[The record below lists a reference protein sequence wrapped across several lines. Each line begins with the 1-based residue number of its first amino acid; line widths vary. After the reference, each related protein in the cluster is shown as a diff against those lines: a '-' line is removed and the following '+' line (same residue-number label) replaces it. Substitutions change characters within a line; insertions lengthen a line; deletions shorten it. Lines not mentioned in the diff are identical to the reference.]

1 MVTADQP
8 PVEAEGSSGSGYA
21 HAAEVRRSIKHRML
35 AVRYG
40 VDFFLMHMD
49 RCTIF
54 LNVYMYIMQNHT
66 VVSRVPVAPHLVAVT
81 P

>member
-21 HAAEVRRSIKHRML
+21 HAADNFRGSSQHQTSDVGGTIW
-35 AVRYG
+35 
-40 VDFFLMHMD
+40 
-49 RCTIF
+49 RCTIV
-54 LNVYMYIMQNHT
+54 LSVYMYILQNHT

>member
-21 HAAEVRRSIKHRML
+21 HAAENFRGSSQHQTLDVGGL

-40 VDFFLMHMD
+40 VHFFLMHMD
-49 RCTIF
+49 RCTIV
-54 LNVYMYIMQNHT
+54 LNVHVYM
-66 VVSRVPVAPHLVAVT
+66 
-81 P
+81 

>member
-21 HAAEVRRSIKHRML
+21 HAAENFRGSSASSQHQTLDVGGL

-40 VDFFLMHMD
+40 VHFFLMHMD
-49 RCTIF
+49 RCTIV
-54 LNVYMYIMQNHT
+54 LNVHVYM
-66 VVSRVPVAPHLVAVT
+66 
-81 P
+81 